1 MPATCDIVSP
11 IWNQLERTKH
21 CVESLIR
28 HTDIPFRL
36 ILIDNASDEPARSYL
51 ESLTKDPRIQ
61 VKLIRNEENLGNIK
75 AANQGIYASDADY
88 ICLLDNDTIVTEGWL
103 SEMISIAQQEPDI
116 GIVNPIS
123 NSSGWQPPKGQPLSG
138 PPAKNEPIDDYAKKL
153 RRRWGGCYSEM
164 ATAVGFCF
172 LITRKLIE
180 TIGVWDETFGMGY
193 YEDRDYSQRAIQAG
207 FKIAYAKGAYVYHE
221 EHSSFKKRP
230 EWYEL
235 QERNRTIY
243 EARYGRPKRYLY
255 LISRPDESMQQK
267 IHLDAYAKARRNHF
281 IWIFPPE
288 PCLPMDY
295 VDHSNLDFFVLNSL
309 LWKFS
314 LFWKILK
321 RKKKF
326 SEIFADRDSDVH
338 WLKAWSWLHKANV
351 QKFPP
356 SDAHIESN
364 KPEMAKTL

>member
-1 MPATCDIVSP
+1 MPTIDIVSP
-11 IWNQLERTKH
+11 IWNQLERTKR

-28 HTDIPFRL
+28 HTEIPFRL
-36 ILIDNASDEPARSYL
+36 ILVDNASDEPARSYL
-51 ESLTKDPRIQ
+51 ESLTRDPRIR

-103 SEMISIAQQEPDI
+103 SEMISVAQQEPDI

-123 NSSGWQPPKGQPLSG
+123 NSSGW
-138 PPAKNEPIDDYAKKL
+138 PPAKNESVDDYAKKL
-153 RRRWGGCYSEM
+153 RGRWSGCYSEM

-235 QERNRTIY
+235 QERNRSIY

-255 LISRPDESMQQK
+255 LISRPDENVQQK
-267 IHLDAYAKARRNHF
+267 MLLDAYAKAQRNNF
-281 IWIFPPE
+281 VWIFLTE

-295 VDHSNLDFFVLNSL
+295 VDHSNLDFFVLNAL
-309 LWKFS
+309 FWKI
-314 LFWKILK
+314 LALWKILK

-326 SEIFADRDSDVH
+326 SEIFADRDSDVR
-338 WLKAWSWLHKANV
+338 WLKAWSWLHKAAA

-356 SDAHIESN
+356 QDAYAEPA
-364 KPEMAKTL
+364 KPEMAKT